1 MRILTPNMNT
11 SRIDITS
18 EYNLDVVNAIKLIP
32 DRTWDIGRK
41 MWSIPMTSFHLRF
54 AMDVLKDY
62 GFDVSA
68 RLYTLVEDKPVRL
81 LKRDGLYDFQSE
93 AIDFINRANGRVLLA
108 EEQGLGKTI
117 EALYWLSTKPDI
129 NTILVICPAS
139 VIYKWEAEIKK
150 WDKSRTIQVLRT
162 SKEELSTKNYII
174 MSYSIM
180 TRRNIE
186 LTEQVWD
193 CVIWDE
199 CHRLKDGKAQRSRAA
214 KSIESKY
221 ILALSGTPLVNRPV
235 EFYNILHII
244 NPSQWGTWWTFT
256 QRYCSAHNTYW
267 GRDVTGASN
276 LEELSARLANTMIR
290 RLKKD
295 VLQELPDI
303 TRTKIPIL
311 VDASEINQAYRN
323 LWETLHKDREDTGGN
338 NVLAQLTTLRQAVG
352 RAKVS
357 TVVELAKDLLDANSE
372 KKIVIYA
379 VHKEVVRMLEEE
391 LRPYGVSTI
400 TGDVNNEERSKRQ
413 LKFQNDYMPRVMVIS
428 MAGGEGIDLYRADSI
443 LYVERGWSPAEE
455 EQAEGRLHRIGQK
468 CAVEAI
474 YLIASNTI
482 DEDIDNLIES
492 KRYILGQVIIQPEIQ
507 TREANISDSIKGELL
522 SSIERRVA

>member
-1 MRILTPNMNT
+1 MNT

-54 AMDVLKDY
+54 AMDVLKEYD
-62 GFDVSA
+62 FQVAA
-68 RLYTLVEDKPVRL
+68 RLNMLIEDKPARL

-93 AIDFINRANGRVLLA
+93 AIDFIDKANGRVLLA
-108 EEQGLGKTI
+108 EEVGLGKTI
-117 EALYWLSTKPDI
+117 EALYWISTKSDI
-129 NTILVICPAS
+129 KSILVVCPAS

-150 WDKSRTIQVLRT
+150 WDKSRTVQVLRT

-193 CVIWDE
+193 CLVFDE
-199 CHRLKDGKAQRSRAA
+199 CHKIKDSRAQRSRVA

-235 EFYNILHII
+235 EFYNILHMI

-276 LEELSARLANTMIR
+276 LEELSARLQNTMIR

-338 NVLAQLTTLRQAVG
+338 NALAQLTTLRQAVG

-357 TVVELAKDLLDANSE
+357 TVVEIAKDLLDANSE

-391 LRPYGVSTI
+391 LRPYGVSSI

-413 LKFQNDYMPRVMVIS
+413 LKFQNDYMPRVMIIS
-428 MAGGEGIDLYRADSI
+428 MAGGEGIDLFRADVLI
-443 LYVERGWSPAEE
+443 FCEREWASTTE
-455 EQAEGRLHRIGQK
+455 EQAEGRLLRIGQK

-474 YLIASNTI
+474 YPIAINTI

-522 SSIERRVA
+522 SSIERRMK

>member
-1 MRILTPNMNT
+1 MRILSPNLQT

-54 AMDVLKDY
+54 ALDVLKEY
-62 GFDVSA
+62 GFEVSA
-68 RLYTLVEDKPVRL
+68 RLYTLIEEKPTRFIH
-81 LKRDGLYDFQSE
+81 RDGLYNFQSQ
-93 AIDFINRANGRVLLA
+93 AVDFLNKANGRALIA
-108 EEQGLGKTI
+108 DEQGLGKTI
-117 EALYWLSTKPDI
+117 EALYWISTKPDI
-129 NTILVICPAS
+129 KSILVICPAS
-139 VIYKWEAEIKK
+139 VIYKWEAEILK
-150 WDKSRTIQVLRT
+150 WDKSRTVQVLRT

-186 LTEQVWD
+186 LTEKVWD
-193 CVIWDE
+193 CLIFDE
-199 CHRLKDGKAQRSRAA
+199 CHKIKDSRAQRSRVA

-235 EFYNILHII
+235 EFYNILHMI
-244 NPSQWGTWWTFT
+244 NPSQWGTWWSFT
-256 QRYCSAHNTYW
+256 QRYCGAHNTYW

-276 LEELSARLANTMIR
+276 LEELSARLQNTMIR

-357 TVVELAKDLLDANSE
+357 TVVEIAKDLLDANSE

-391 LRPYGVSTI
+391 LRPYGVSSI

-413 LKFQNDYMPRVMVIS
+413 LKFQNDYMPRIMIIS
-428 MAGGEGIDLYRADSI
+428 IAGGEGIDLFRADGLI
-443 LYVERGWSPAEE
+443 MGEREWSCTTE
-455 EQAEGRLHRIGQK
+455 EQAEARLHRIGQK
-468 CAVEAI
+468 NAVEVF
-474 YLIASNTI
+474 YPIAMNTI
-482 DEDIDNLIES
+482 DEDIDSLIES
-492 KRYILGQVIIQPEIQ
+492 KRYILGQVVIQPDVQ
-507 TREANISDSIKGELL
+507 TKEGRISDSIKEELL
-522 SSIERRVA
+522 SSIERRMK

>member
-1 MRILTPNMNT
+1 MRILSPNLQT

-54 AMDVLKDY
+54 ALDVLKEY
-62 GFDVSA
+62 GFEVSA
-68 RLYTLVEDKPVRL
+68 RLYTLIEEKPTRFIH
-81 LKRDGLYDFQSE
+81 RDGLYNFQSQ
-93 AIDFINRANGRVLLA
+93 AVDFLNKANGRALIA
-108 EEQGLGKTI
+108 DEQGLGKTI
-117 EALYWLSTKPDI
+117 EALYWISTKPDI
-129 NTILVICPAS
+129 KSILVICPAS
-139 VIYKWEAEIKK
+139 VIYKWEAEILK
-150 WDKSRTIQVLRT
+150 WDKSRTVQVLRT

-193 CVIWDE
+193 CVIFDE
-199 CHRLKDGKAQRSRAA
+199 CHKIKDSRASRSRVA
-214 KSIESKY
+214 KSIESKH

-235 EFYNILHII
+235 EFYNILHMI
-244 NPSQWGTWWTFT
+244 NPSQWGTWWSFT
-256 QRYCSAHNTYW
+256 QRYCGAHNTYW

-276 LEELSARLANTMIR
+276 LEELSARLQNTMIR

-357 TVVELAKDLLDANSE
+357 TVVEIAKDLLDANSE

-391 LRPYGVSTI
+391 LRPYGVSSI

-413 LKFQNDYMPRVMVIS
+413 LKFQNDYMPRIMIIS
-428 MAGGEGIDLYRADSI
+428 IAGGEGIDLFRADGLI
-443 LYVERGWSPAEE
+443 MGEREWSCTTE
-455 EQAEGRLHRIGQK
+455 EQAEARLHRIGQK
-468 CAVEAI
+468 NAVEVF
-474 YLIASNTI
+474 YPIAMNTI
-482 DEDIDNLIES
+482 DEDIDSLIES
-492 KRYILGQVIIQPEIQ
+492 KRYILGQVVIQPDVQ
-507 TREANISDSIKGELL
+507 TKEGRISDSIKEELL
-522 SSIERRVA
+522 SSIERRMK

>member
-54 AMDVLKDY
+54 AMDVLKEYD
-62 GFDVSA
+62 FQVAA
-68 RLYTLVEDKPVRL
+68 RLNILIEDKPTRFIH
-81 LKRDGLYDFQSE
+81 RDGLYNFQSE
-93 AIDFINRANGRVLLA
+93 AIDFLDKANGRALIA
-108 EEQGLGKTI
+108 DEQGLGKTI
-117 EALYWLSTKPDI
+117 EALYWISTKPDI
-129 NTILVICPAS
+129 KSILVICPAS

-150 WDKSRTIQVLRT
+150 WDKSRTVQVLRT

-193 CVIWDE
+193 CVIFDE
-199 CHRLKDGKAQRSRAA
+199 VHRLKEPKAMRSRAA

-221 ILALSGTPLVNRPV
+221 LLALSGTPLVNRPV
-235 EFYNILHII
+235 EFYNILHMI
-244 NPSQWGTWWTFT
+244 NPSQWGTWWSFT
-256 QRYCSAHNTYW
+256 QRYCGAHNTYW

-276 LEELSARLANTMIR
+276 LEELSARLHGTMIR
-290 RLKKD
+290 RLKKE

-303 TRTKIPIL
+303 TRTKMPIL
-311 VDASEINQAYRN
+311 VDASEINQAYRS
-323 LWETLHKDREDTGGN
+323 LWETLHKDRVEREGN
-338 NVLAQLTTLRQAVG
+338 DVLAQLTVLREAVG
-352 RAKVS
+352 RAKVD
-357 TVVELAKDLLDANSE
+357 TVVEIAKDLLDANSE

-379 VHKEVVRMLEEE
+379 VHKEVVRRLEEQ
-391 LRPYGVSTI
+391 LKPYGVSTI

-413 LKFQNDYMPRVMVIS
+413 LKFQNGYMPRVMVIS

-443 LYVERGWSPAEE
+443 IFAEREWTPAAE

-474 YLIASNTI
+474 YLIASNTV

-522 SSIERRVA
+522 SSIERRMK